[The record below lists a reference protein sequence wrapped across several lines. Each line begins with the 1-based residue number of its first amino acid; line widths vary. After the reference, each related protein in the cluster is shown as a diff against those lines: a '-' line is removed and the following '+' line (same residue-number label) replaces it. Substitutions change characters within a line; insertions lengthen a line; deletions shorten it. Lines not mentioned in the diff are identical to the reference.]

1 VVILTKRF
9 LHEQLFTT
17 KKIIKS
23 IFFVKAIIT
32 TFIIQINSMKATLI
46 FLLLLSFSLTVYP
59 QRDVEALVDY
69 MVGSYSSEEQAE
81 KDSSYFNIEL
91 EMVQIW
97 KDRTDGPWLYIEQAA
112 TETKE
117 KPYRQRVY
125 QIRQRSDGKV
135 ESIVYSIPNPL
146 RFAGDYKK
154 EFPLLRL
161 IPDSLSQKSGCEVV
175 LYRADDGYF
184 EGGTVDKNCTSDLR
198 GASYTSSEVMIDR
211 DKMITWDRGFDEN
224 GNQVWGAT
232 KGGYIFKKKLSRFQ
246 KK

>member
-1 VVILTKRF
+1 MRTLLILLF
-9 LHEQLFTT
+9 ILILHFNAY
-17 KKIIKS
+17 S
-23 IFFVKAIIT
+23 
-32 TFIIQINSMKATLI
+32 
-46 FLLLLSFSLTVYP
+46 

-69 MVGSYSSEEQAE
+69 MVGSFSSTEQAE

-97 KDRTDGPWLYIEQAA
+97 KDRTDGPWIYIEQAA
-112 TETKE
+112 AETKE

-125 QIRQRSDGKV
+125 QIRQRSDGKI

-146 RFAGDYKK
+146 KFAGDYNK

-161 IPDSLSQKSGCEVV
+161 TPDSLVLRSGCEVV
-175 LYRADDGYF
+175 LYRTDDGYF
-184 EGGTVDKNCTSDLR
+184 QGGTIEKNCSSDLR
-198 GASYTSSEVMIDR
+198 GASYATSEVMIDR

-232 KGGYIFKKKLSRFQ
+232 KGGYVFKKKINRFQ
-246 KK
+246 KR